1 MLFPEF
7 VLFEVLSIAKDLFK
21 LFLLEDQK
29 FNKLRAIFI
38 GIIHGMM
45 GSFNRDIS
53 NQEGDE

>member
-1 MLFPEF
+1 
-7 VLFEVLSIAKDLFK
+7 
-21 LFLLEDQK
+21 LEDQK

-53 NQEGDE
+53 NQGGDE